1 MAKRYLSPLPVSLA
15 AVLMAL
21 IIPLVASPYAI
32 KVLIIAGI
40 YVGLACSLNMVFGIG
55 GQLNLGQAAFYGI
68 GAYTSAL
75 LSIHFHVPFFITLIA
90 GALLSAGAGF
100 LLALPTIRLKG
111 IYLAVT
117 TLAFGEIVRMIF
129 LNWIS
134 VTRGPMGIAGI
145 PVPSLFGFEFG
156 SNASQYYLMLGL
168 LLPALYIM
176 WRLSYSP
183 YGMVLR
189 AVRENEEAAQ
199 TLGID
204 ARAYKVKAFVVGSAV
219 AGLFGAFFSFHA
231 AYISPSNFSFM
242 ESITLLSMVVFGG
255 LGSMPGVIVA
265 ALLLAVAPDVLR
277 FMEEYRM
284 IIYGLLLF
292 LMVLLRPQG
301 IISESLSIKWVSQGK
316 RTTGGRKNEEQ
327 KPELTVAAGEGGG

>member
-1 MAKRYLSPLPVSLA
+1 MSASMAAIVI
-15 AVLMAL
+15 AL
-21 IIPLVASPYAI
+21 LIPAIASPYVT

-40 YVGLACSLNMVFGIG
+40 YVGLACSLNVVFGIA

-75 LSIHFHVPFFITLIA
+75 LSIHFHIPFFVTLIA
-90 GALLSAGAGF
+90 GALMAAGAGF

-117 TLAFGEIVRMIF
+117 TLAFGEIIRMIF

-145 PVPSLFGFEFG
+145 PVPSLFGFQFM
-156 SNASQYYLMLGL
+156 SNFSQYYLMLGL

-183 YGMVLR
+183 FGMVLR

-199 TLGID
+199 TLGVN
-204 ARAYKVKAFVVGSAV
+204 AQSYKVKAFVVGSAI
-219 AGLFGAFFSFHA
+219 AGLLGAFFSFHA

-277 FMEEYRM
+277 FMDEYRM
-284 IIYGLLLF
+284 IIYGVLLF
-292 LMVLLRPQG
+292 MMVLLRPQG
-301 IISESLSIKWVSQGK
+301 IISETLSIKWAARKK
-316 RTTGGRKNEEQ
+316 RKAAEKQTNQ
-327 KPELTVAAGEGGG
+327 DLTVVSSEGGG